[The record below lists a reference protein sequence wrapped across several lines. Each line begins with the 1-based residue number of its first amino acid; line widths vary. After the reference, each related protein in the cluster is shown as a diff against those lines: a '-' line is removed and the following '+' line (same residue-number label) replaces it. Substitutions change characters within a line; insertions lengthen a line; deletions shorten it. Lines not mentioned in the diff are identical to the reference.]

1 VGQTKPKSQAK
12 HKTAKANKTEG
23 RNVDGV
29 EIGMGRERTNAQDG
43 EMEKRMAG
51 ASDICDIINLL
62 YNTQNFMNVRQL

>member
-1 VGQTKPKSQAK
+1 MCVCVCGGESGW
-12 HKTAKANKTEG
+12 EW
-23 RNVDGV
+23 
-29 EIGMGRERTNAQDG
+29 TNAQDG